1 MKTYYKDGQQVQR
14 PKTIFYKGFSY
25 TNPTDEI
32 LTKAGYE
39 IVEAELPVYE
49 PTNDDIKYQREM
61 AYKHKADSYFIAY
74 QAYLDLDE
82 LDKAKEMKELW
93 LIERKKINEQY
104 PYITE

>member
-1 MKTYYKDGQQVQR
+1 MKIYYKEGQQVQR

-39 IVEAELPVYE
+39 IAYPETPVVTI
-49 PTNDDIKYQREM
+49 TNEDIKQQREM
-61 AYKHKADSYFIAY
+61 AYRHKADSYFIAY

-82 LDKAKEMKELW
+82 LEKAKEMKELW
-93 LIERKKINEQY
+93 LAERQKINEQY